1 MNRHRNVHIT
11 AEVASLEKAADT
23 GFKSLDELRAI
34 IRMAGELDASLG
46 IPFPKRTRREKPA
59 DDRGSEP

>member
-1 MNRHRNVHIT
+1 MTRRDDLSATIAKH
-11 AEVASLEKAADT
+11 DGP

-46 IPFPKRTRREKPA
+46 IPFPKRTRRKKPA

>member
-1 MNRHRNVHIT
+1 MNRHRNVHIA
-11 AEVASLEKAADT
+11 AEVASPEKAADT

-34 IRMAGELDASLG
+34 IRIFGELDASLG
-46 IPFPKRTRREKPA
+46 IPLPKRTRRKKPA

>member
-1 MNRHRNVHIT
+1 MTRHRNVHIT
-11 AEVASLEKAADT
+11 AEVASPEKAADT

-46 IPFPKRTRREKPA
+46 IPFPKRTRRKKPA